1 MEKKL
6 QLTARIIA
14 VQEDMI
20 EKAKDSNNEKREQ
33 VVEYEH
39 KIAKT
44 QTQLSQEQN
53 DKLIINDQIQ
63 KAQKK
68 LKALTSKN
76 KSSSWFGFG
85 SKSQDQVNED
95 LVKQR

>member
-1 MEKKL
+1 
-6 QLTARIIA
+6 
-14 VQEDMI
+14 MI

-63 KAQKK
+63 KA
-68 LKALTSKN
+68 
-76 KSSSWFGFG
+76 
-85 SKSQDQVNED
+85 
-95 LVKQR
+95 